1 MPPGPSQSQE
11 PQEEEEPF
19 PQVPQ
24 GYENGEFSGSES
36 EREEEEEEEEKPPP
50 IPPRGK
56 SLSPETNSTAIMTA
70 VSKKLMNGG
79 ADHFLGVGRG
89 DAASQSPLSNKS
101 GSIVAGTSGSEGEGG
116 QVTLHVQPEKSPR
129 EQPNREMEADEEALL
144 MELDE
149 LKNLLSEHERRSA
162 GEAPL
167 GNKLGQTGAPPASQ
181 DKEM

>member
-1 MPPGPSQSQE
+1 MAQE
-11 PQEEEEPF
+11 DEEPF
-19 PQVPQ
+19 PQVPR

-36 EREEEEEEEEKPPP
+36 EREEKEEEKPPP

-56 SLSPETNSTAIMTA
+56 SLSPETNSTALVSA
-70 VSKKLMNGG
+70 ASKKLMNGG

-101 GSIVAGTSGSEGEGG
+101 GSTVMAASVSEGEGG
-116 QVTLHVQPEKSPR
+116 QVASSVPPGKSPR
-129 EQPNREMEADEEALL
+129 ERAPEPNSEMEADEEALL

-162 GEAPL
+162 GAAAPL
-167 GNKLGQTGAPPASQ
+167 GNEVGRTGAPPASQ
-181 DKEM
+181 DRER